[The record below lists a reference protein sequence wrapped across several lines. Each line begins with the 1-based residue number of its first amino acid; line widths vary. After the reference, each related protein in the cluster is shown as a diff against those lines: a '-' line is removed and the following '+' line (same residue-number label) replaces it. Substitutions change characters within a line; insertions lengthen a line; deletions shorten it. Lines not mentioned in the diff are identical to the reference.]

1 MDAKKLELLCEV
13 IRFQKSIIATVQGMG
28 ISSPAKLRKTQMA
41 FDRFNKKVV
50 ISLQDELNV
59 ELIEFAYGTVYDV
72 GLPVEAINID
82 DFNDND
88 RLIIVNTIE
97 PVIKEKGSSNII
109 KNAKVMLAV
118 QDKI

>member
-1 MDAKKLELLCEV
+1 MDAKKLELLCEA
-13 IRFQKSIIATVQGMG
+13 IRFQKSIVASVQGMG
-28 ISSPAKLRKTQMA
+28 VASPAKLRKIQMA
-41 FDRFNKKVV
+41 FERFNKKVV

-59 ELIEFAYGTVYDV
+59 EVIEFVYGTLYEV

-97 PVIKEKGSSNII
+97 PAIKEKGTSNII